1 MNAPEKVSSCAVT
14 KLRTEVHVKIL
25 PAHMSATVM
34 SVTTKNK
41 KQMKTA
47 MIMMNAREPSTDA
60 TSKPIAR
67 ILPVHGSVT
76 VRTDGEVMARSA
88 SIKTSVKKEL
98 TLVPTLTHIAL
109 TKMAILAAHVTTVT
123 RLLTESV
130 RTKMNVR
137 KMLIMIAP

>member
-1 MNAPEKVSSCAVT
+1 
-14 KLRTEVHVKIL
+14 
-25 PAHMSATVM
+25 MSATVM

-123 RLLTESV
+123 RLLTASV
-130 RTKMNVR
+130 KTKMNVR
-137 KMLIMIAP
+137 KILIMIAP